1 MDLLF
6 WELFLSLWEARMS
19 LPLVCCLKGPHGR
32 RFPNWTFLWPKQS
45 SFLSRPR
52 LPSSTTRIFIY
63 CSNSLFIGRQ
73 ITKQNKSCGVN
84 NIIFQKMSSPF
95 LKGLVVHIYYE
106 AGRNSHSFRPRKW
119 RQHPRGMGDLPLRSE
134 QTSHSPEETGQC
146 WLEPYRQLRCNSA
159 LGCSSA
165 LPVGFLSTSASRLAC
180 EPSVYLFYKSNH
192 LHQAPPYKGHTALLK
207 GGG

>member
-1 MDLLF
+1 
-6 WELFLSLWEARMS
+6 MS

-52 LPSSTTRIFIY
+52 LPSSTTRLFIY

-84 NIIFQKMSSPF
+84 NIIFQKMPSPF

-106 AGRNSHSFRPRKW
+106 AGRNSHSVRPRKW

-146 WLEPYRQLRCNSA
+146 LIRALQTVTVQL
-159 LGCSSA
+159 CSGMLLCPSCR
-165 LPVGFLSTSASRLAC
+165 LSL
-180 EPSVYLFYKSNH
+180 YLSIKAG
-192 LHQAPPYKGHTALLK
+192 L
-207 GGG
+207 